1 MSELPLLRVIRVR
14 EETIVVICDAELLG
28 KKFRKGKIKLE
39 IKESFYRGRE
49 ASMEECIEAIKE
61 ATIANLIGS
70 IVDRAIEEKLVDPKC
85 VLKFGKVKH
94 AQIVKV

>member
-1 MSELPLLRVIRVR
+1 MR
-14 EETIVVICDAELLG
+14 EETLVVVCDAELLG
-28 KKFRKGKIKLE
+28 KKFRKGKVKLE

-61 ATIANLIGS
+61 ATVANLIGS
-70 IVDRAIEEKLVDPKC
+70 VVDRAIEERLVDPKH

-94 AQIVKV
+94 AQIVRV